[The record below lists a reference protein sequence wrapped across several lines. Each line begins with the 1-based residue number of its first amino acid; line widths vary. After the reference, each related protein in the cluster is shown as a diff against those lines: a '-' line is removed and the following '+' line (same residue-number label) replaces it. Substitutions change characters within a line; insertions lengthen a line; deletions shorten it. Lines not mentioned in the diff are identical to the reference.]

1 MYQNPL
7 GEEASL
13 IELLRHAPDRVD
25 LDTFEAIIDELEELA
40 AMRKSLA
47 FSGFDS
53 VAEALEHCDEIA
65 NDLDAMSSQLATSGF
80 SSVAELSNARYN
92 AVEKLTM
99 YRDALDDLREK
110 DKDN

>member
-25 LDTFEAIIDELEELA
+25 LDTFEAIAEELEELEL
-40 AMRKSLA
+40 MREVLRA
-47 FSGFDS
+47 SGFDS
-53 VAEALEHCDEIA
+53 VADLLEARDE
-65 NDLDAMSSQLATSGF
+65 
-80 SSVAELSNARYN
+80 
-92 AVEKLTM
+92 AVQKLTM

-110 DKDN
+110 DKED

>member
-7 GEEASL
+7 GGEASL

-25 LDTFEAIIDELEELA
+25 LDTFEAIAEELEELE
-40 AMRKSLA
+40 AMKKSLA

-53 VAEALEHCDEIA
+53 VAEVLEHCDKVA
-65 NDLDAMSSQLATSGF
+65 NDLDAMSSQLAASGF
-80 SSVAELSNARYN
+80 TSVAELSRARYN

-99 YRDALDDLREK
+99 YRDALEDLREK
-110 DKDN
+110 DKDD